1 MREKAPTDTL
11 TRVELWEKITGSR
24 QRVATIDDART
35 SPPPSVLA
43 PINLAD
49 PAEVAAVMN
58 IAARIGEILIANAT
72 TSSDAIK
79 YMHSVCSSYG
89 LHYVHINIV
98 VNTITLNTIIGV
110 DKQRTPV
117 NVFRV
122 VTMISE
128 NYAKLQE
135 VDRLIRSIRSG
146 ATPPEMAE
154 KILNDIDTMP
164 IPHRNARNLLG
175 WTVMGFF
182 VAMLLGGDWL
192 MMIIGGLTAFLI
204 MGFNK
209 LLSRGGL
216 PGFFHNV
223 IGGFLATVPAAIFYD
238 FSASIGHTIV
248 PSQLIATGIIVLLAG
263 LTLVQSLLDGVTG
276 SSINAAA
283 RFFSAMLNTGGIV
296 AGVGTGVAVSELVG
310 MPLPPIEV
318 LPGSSAY
325 NSIFLTVIGGAMAA
339 ASFAVTCF
347 AERQAV
353 YLSFLTAAV
362 GSAIFYVVLQPLGAG
377 RLLATT
383 ACAIVVGLA
392 GGLISR
398 SFMINPV
405 ITAVAGIT
413 PFLPGSWIYRGL
425 YALMNEQ
432 ILLGILNLF
441 TAIGTC
447 LALAGGVV
455 FGEWLARK
463 IRAPQLY
470 APYRAFREQIRRVRR
485 RR

>member
-1 MREKAPTDTL
+1 MPNGLNT
-11 TRVELWEKITGSR
+11 LWEKMSGSR

-43 PINLAD
+43 PINLTD

-72 TSSDAIK
+72 TSSDTTK

-98 VNTITLNTIIGV
+98 VNTITLTTIIDG
-110 DKQRTPV
+110 RTPV
-117 NVFRV
+117 NVTRV

-164 IPHRNARNLLG
+164 IPYRNARNLLG
-175 WTVMGFF
+175 WSVMGMF

-192 MMIIGGLTAFLI
+192 MMIVGALTAFLI
-204 MGFNK
+204 IGFNK
-209 LLSRGGL
+209 ILSRGGL
-216 PGFFHNV
+216 PVFFHSV
-223 IGGFLATVPAAIFYD
+223 VGGFLATVPAAIVYD
-238 FSASIGHTIV
+238 FSASIGRTIV

-296 AGVGTGVAVSELVG
+296 AGVAGGVAMSEIVG
-310 MPLPPIEV
+310 MPLPPVEI
-318 LPGSSAY
+318 LPGTSAY
-325 NSIFLTVIGGAMAA
+325 SSIFLTVIGGGMAA
-339 ASFAVTCF
+339 AAFAVTCF
-347 AERQAV
+347 AERDAV
-353 YLSFLTAAV
+353 ILSFITAAV

-377 RLLATT
+377 RVLATS
-383 ACAIVVGLA
+383 ACAIVIGLA

-398 SFMINPV
+398 RFMINPV
-405 ITAVAGIT
+405 ITAVAGVT
-413 PFLPGSWIYRGL
+413 PFLPGSWIYRGM
-425 YALMNEQ
+425 YAIVNEQ
-432 ILLGILNLF
+432 LLLGMMNLF

-470 APYRAFREQIRRVRR
+470 APYRAFRRAGRVTFDQIRRVRR

>member
-1 MREKAPTDTL
+1 MACVEK
-11 TRVELWEKITGSR
+11 RLWGKLRGSR
-24 QRVATIDDART
+24 QRLATIDAART

-43 PINLAD
+43 PINLTD
-49 PAEVAAVMN
+49 PTEVAAVMN

-72 TSSDAIK
+72 TSADAIK
-79 YMHSVCSSYG
+79 QIHTVCSSYG
-89 LHYVHINIV
+89 LHYVHVSIT

-110 DKQRTPV
+110 DHRTPV

-128 NYAKLQE
+128 NYHKLQE

-154 KILNDIDTMP
+154 KILDEIDNAP
-164 IPHRNARNLLG
+164 IPYRNTRNLAG

-182 VAMLLGGDWL
+182 VAMLLGGDLLL
-192 MMIIGGLTAFLI
+192 MFFGGLTAFLI
-204 MGFNK
+204 MGFSK

-223 IGGFLATVPAAIFYD
+223 IGGFVATLPAAIAYD
-238 FSASIGHTIV
+238 FSASIGHTIN

-276 SSINAAA
+276 SMVNASA
-283 RFFSAMLNTGGIV
+283 RFFQAMLGTGGIV
-296 AGVGTGVAVSELVG
+296 AGVAAGVQVSELVG
-310 MPLPPIEV
+310 MPLPPVEV
-318 LPGSSAY
+318 LPADAAY
-325 NSIFLTVIGGAMAA
+325 NNVWLTTFGGAMAA
-339 ASFAVTCF
+339 ASFAVCCF
-347 AERQAV
+347 AERAAV
-353 YLSFLTAAV
+353 LLSFVTAAT
-362 GSAIFYVVLQPLGAG
+362 GSFIFYIVLTPLGAG
-377 RLLATT
+377 RLLAIA
-383 ACAIVVGLA
+383 ACAVAVGLA

-398 SFMINPV
+398 RFLINPV
-405 ITAVAGIT
+405 ITAVAGVT
-413 PFLPGSWIYRGL
+413 PFLPGSWIYRGM

-432 ILLGILNLF
+432 LLLGMMNLL

-455 FGEWLARK
+455 FGEWLARR

-470 APYRAFREQIRRVRR
+470 VPYEAFRRAGRLTFQQIRRVRR

>member
-1 MREKAPTDTL
+1 
-11 TRVELWEKITGSR
+11 
-24 QRVATIDDART
+24 
-35 SPPPSVLA
+35 
-43 PINLAD
+43 
-49 PAEVAAVMN
+49 MN

-110 DKQRTPV
+110 DRRTPV

-122 VTMISE
+122 VNMISE
-128 NYAKLQE
+128 NYRKLQE

-154 KILNDIDTMP
+154 KILDDIDNEP
-164 IPHRNARNLLG
+164 IPYRNVRNLAG
-175 WTVMGFF
+175 WAVMGFF

-192 MMIIGGLTAFLI
+192 MMVFGGLTAFLI

-216 PGFFHNV
+216 PNFFHNV
-223 IGGFLATVPAAIFYD
+223 IGGFLATVPAAVFYE
-238 FSASIGHTIV
+238 FSATIGHTIV

-283 RFFSAMLNTGGIV
+283 RFFSAMLNTSGIV
-296 AGVGTGVAVSELVG
+296 AGVAFGVAISRMLG
-310 MPLPPIEV
+310 MPLPPVEV

-339 ASFAVTCF
+339 ASFAVCCF

-353 YLSFLTAAV
+353 VLSFVTAAV
-362 GSAIFYVVLQPLGAG
+362 GSGIYYVALLPQGAD

-383 ACAIVVGLA
+383 ACAIVVGLT

-398 SFMINPV
+398 RFLINPV
-405 ITAVAGIT
+405 ITAVAGVT
-413 PFLPGSWIYRGL
+413 PFLPGSWIYRGM
-425 YALMNEQ
+425 YAIMNEQ
-432 ILLGILNLF
+432 VLLGILNLF

-455 FGEWLARK
+455 FGEWIARK
-463 IRAPQLY
+463 IRAPELY
-470 APYRAFREQIRRVRR
+470 VPYQAFKRAGRYTFQQIRRVRR